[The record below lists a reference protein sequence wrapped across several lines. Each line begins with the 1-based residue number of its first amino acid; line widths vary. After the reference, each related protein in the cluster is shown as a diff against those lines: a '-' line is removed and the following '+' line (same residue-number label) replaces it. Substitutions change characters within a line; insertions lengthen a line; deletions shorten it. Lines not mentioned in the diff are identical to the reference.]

1 MDDRR
6 GAEGIEHLQA
16 AAREMLAAARSFLD
30 VVEDVVEDPER
41 LSAAA
46 TSVVELVR
54 GGVTSA
60 TRPTSPL
67 QPWEQAAWGAEGFPA
82 DEPDDVE
89 WDDGPADWD
98 DGPADEVDPDADAGP
113 DADVDPVADAEDPA
127 VIDATIDLEAL
138 AEPSDDPSDTAEVG
152 GAASDGPSQDAPATP
167 RRRVR
172 RIAVD

>member
-46 TSVVELVR
+46 TSVVDLVR
-54 GGVTSA
+54 GGVASA
-60 TRPTSPL
+60 TRPSSPL
-67 QPWEQAAWGAEGFPA
+67 QPWEQAAWGAEGSPVDA
-82 DEPDDVE
+82 HDDDVF
-89 WDDGPADWD
+89 DG
-98 DGPADEVDPDADAGP
+98 GVS
-113 DADVDPVADAEDPA
+113 DVDGSAEDGSDEDAPA
-127 VIDATIDLEAL
+127 GDPVDETIDLEAL
-138 AEPSDDPSDTAEVG
+138 EELDDVTPDHHAGVAESG
-152 GAASDGPSQDAPATP
+152 DAPPTP

>member
-46 TSVVELVR
+46 TSVVDLVR
-54 GGVTSA
+54 GGVASA

-67 QPWEQAAWGAEGFPA
+67 QPWEQAAWGDGVRDGEPAA
-82 DEPDDVE
+82 DESVQDGGERDEEPAGDGAVPDD
-89 WDDGPADWD
+89 GSL
-98 DGPADEVDPDADAGP
+98 
-113 DADVDPVADAEDPA
+113 
-127 VIDATIDLEAL
+127 DATIDLDAL
-138 AEPSDDPSDTAEVG
+138 AEVA
-152 GAASDGPSQDAPATP
+152 DAPTP

>member
-1 MDDRR
+1 MDERR

-46 TSVVELVR
+46 SSVVDLVR
-54 GGVTSA
+54 GGVASA

-67 QPWEQAAWGAEGFPA
+67 QPWEQAAWGSGGS
-82 DEPDDVE
+82 PDDDLHDDDLHDDDLFDGDVLE
-89 WDDGPADWD
+89 DEAAEVDGPV
-98 DGPADEVDPDADAGP
+98 GE
-113 DADVDPVADAEDPA
+113 
-127 VIDATIDLEAL
+127 TIDLDAL
-138 AEPSDDPSDTAEVG
+138 
-152 GAASDGPSQDAPATP
+152 AASDDDEDPSSGVGAAPQDAPSAP

>member
-46 TSVVELVR
+46 SSVVDLVR
-54 GGVTSA
+54 GGVAPA
-60 TRPTSPL
+60 TRPSSPL
-67 QPWEQAAWGAEGFPA
+67 QPWEQAAWGAEGSPV
-82 DEPDDVE
+82 EQPDDVE
-89 WDDGPADWD
+89 WDDGPG
-98 DGPADEVDPDADAGP
+98 DGVDPGEDEDL
-113 DADVDPVADAEDPA
+113 VDRA
-127 VIDATIDLEAL
+127 IDLDALEELDDESCEAPED
-138 AEPSDDPSDTAEVG
+138 AHAVSV
-152 GAASDGPSQDAPATP
+152 AASGSAAAATDHPSEDAPAAP

>member
-6 GAEGIEHLQA
+6 GVEGIEHLQA

-46 TSVVELVR
+46 SSVVDLVR

-60 TRPTSPL
+60 TRPSSPL
-67 QPWEQAAWGAEGFPA
+67 QPWEQAAWGDEGFPSE
-82 DEPDDVE
+82 EPTDAA
-89 WDDGPADWD
+89 WDDGS
-98 DGPADEVDPDADAGP
+98 GDEVDPGEDGEQAIDLDALEEPDDELDGAAEVVEAAADASEVGT
-113 DADVDPVADAEDPA
+113 
-127 VIDATIDLEAL
+127 DAT
-138 AEPSDDPSDTAEVG
+138 P
-152 GAASDGPSQDAPATP
+152 AAS

>member
-46 TSVVELVR
+46 SSVVDLVR
-54 GGVTSA
+54 GGVASA

-67 QPWEQAAWGAEGFPA
+67 QPWEQAAWGEG
-82 DEPDDVE
+82 VR
-89 WDDGPADWD
+89 DDGPASDEPVQDDRASDEEPAD
-98 DGPADEVDPDADAGP
+98 DGAVPDDGSL
-113 DADVDPVADAEDPA
+113 
-127 VIDATIDLEAL
+127 DATIDLDAL
-138 AEPSDDPSDTAEVG
+138 AEVAEE
-152 GAASDGPSQDAPATP
+152 PTP

>member
-1 MDDRR
+1 VAPTSGHHVEMDDRR

-46 TSVVELVR
+46 NSVVELVR

-67 QPWEQAAWGAEGFPA
+67 QPWEQAAWGAEGSPGE
-82 DEPDDVE
+82 EPDDVE
-89 WDDGPADWD
+89 WDDGPGDHDPFDAAADLGELD
-98 DGPADEVDPDADAGP
+98 DA
-113 DADVDPVADAEDPA
+113 
-127 VIDATIDLEAL
+127 DLEAAIDL
-138 AEPSDDPSDTAEVG
+138 DALEEPTDDPGDTAEDG
-152 GAASDGPSQDAPATP
+152 AAASDGPSQDVPATP